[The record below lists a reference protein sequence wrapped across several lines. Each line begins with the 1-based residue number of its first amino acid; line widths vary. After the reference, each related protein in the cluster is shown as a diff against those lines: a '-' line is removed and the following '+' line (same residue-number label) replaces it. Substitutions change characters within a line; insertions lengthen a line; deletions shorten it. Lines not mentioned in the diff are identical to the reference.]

1 MEEAPATPGWVEERL
16 DEILALYPLGAAGAD
31 CRAAYLACLAECR
44 GNLDPEAG
52 HDRCRAAFLNCLRGR
67 GLDIR
72 LDVLADELE
81 RLEAEIT
88 DLT

>member
-16 DEILALYPLGAAGAD
+16 DEILALYPLGAAGAP

-52 HDRCRAAFLNCLRGR
+52 HDRCRIALLGCLREAGVAGR
-67 GLDIR
+67 LEE
-72 LDVLADELE
+72 LAAELE
-81 RLEAEIT
+81 ALEAEISDRT
-88 DLT
+88 